1 MCVCVCVNIE
11 LELNSFESHT
21 NFELLWLLL
30 VFGDTMSPTTTTRMD
45 IDTTIK
51 FGLEPNIA

>member
-1 MCVCVCVNIE
+1 MCVCVNIE